1 MSPSHTP
8 ARRRC
13 VLVDD
18 HQMVGQAVGGL
29 LSELCNLELQ
39 AVCTSAQQAIELL
52 QHDVPDLLILDLFLP
67 GERWQDVAELFL
79 ERHPLGR
86 IVVLSGMSEEFVP
99 PPAIEAQV
107 LAVVDKA
114 RAWQDLAAVISAWQ
128 ADSASPEDPPNPSTF
143 PATEHPSAVSAAQ
156 LPLNRLTPRELR
168 VFQCLGRGLLNK
180 EIAQELRLSLPTVE
194 TYRKNLSSKL
204 GISGAELVR
213 AAALHRCVSAGAPS
227 A

>member
-29 LSELCNLELQ
+29 LSELCNLEL
-39 AVCTSAQQAIELL
+39 
-52 QHDVPDLLILDLFLP
+52 
-67 GERWQDVAELFL
+67 
-79 ERHPLGR
+79 
-86 IVVLSGMSEEFVP
+86 
-99 PPAIEAQV
+99 

-128 ADSASPEDPPNPSTF
+128 ADSAAEAEPPNPSAF

-156 LPLNRLTPRELR
+156 LPLNQLTPRELR